1 MQPTTARLVGCL
13 SIARYDLRRRKRAR
27 VAKKP
32 GEAMTIDRNEAA
44 RALSDIDD
52 IAARVRQS
60 RFYNLTS
67 LILIL
72 WGAVIFA
79 AYMLG
84 MLMPRQA
91 GIVWIGANLLGVV
104 GSLGISLF
112 IHEKSGV
119 RTVDWRVL
127 AALTLVF
134 AFGLFWAVGIARLYA
149 RELNAFWAT
158 YWMLIYSV
166 VGLWLGFGF
175 LAIGLGITVLT
186 LFGSFCAGPW
196 LRLWMAFV

>member
-1 MQPTTARLVGCL
+1 
-13 SIARYDLRRRKRAR
+13 
-27 VAKKP
+27 
-32 GEAMTIDRNEAA
+32 MTIDRNEAA
-44 RALSDIDD
+44 QALSDIDD

-60 RFYNLTS
+60 RVYNLTS

-72 WGAVIFA
+72 WGAVIFT

-91 GIVWIGANLLGVV
+91 GIVWICANLLGVV

-119 RTVDWRVL
+119 RTIDWRVL
-127 AALTLVF
+127 VALTLVF
-134 AFGLFWAVGIARLYA
+134 AFGFFWAVGIARLPG

-158 YWMLIYSV
+158 YWMLIYSL

-175 LAIGLGITVLT
+175 LIIGLGITALT
-186 LFGSFCAGPW
+186 LIGYFLAGPYFE
-196 LRLWMAFV
+196 LWMAFVNGGGLILGGLWMRRT